1 MVTTLAVMAACAAVL
16 STLAHQV
23 IEITQFGYQEY
34 VSTQEFRYEY
44 AQFRYVYDM
53 IRWTMLT
60 CAQKLTSSQLSLPH
74 GTKQKRIMKKLQK
87 KRE

>member
-44 AQFRYVYDM
+44 AQFRYAYDM
-53 IRWTMLT
+53 I
-60 CAQKLTSSQLSLPH
+60 
-74 GTKQKRIMKKLQK
+74 
-87 KRE
+87 